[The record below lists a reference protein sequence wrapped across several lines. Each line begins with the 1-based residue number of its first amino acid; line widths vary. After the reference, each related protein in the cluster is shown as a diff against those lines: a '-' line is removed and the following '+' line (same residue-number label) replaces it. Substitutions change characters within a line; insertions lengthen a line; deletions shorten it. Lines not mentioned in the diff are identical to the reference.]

1 MKKLFRIDPNP
12 SNIDLALLIA
22 RVGVSASMLTHGLP
36 KLMMLFG
43 EGPVQFPGV
52 MGMGPE
58 ISLFLAV
65 FAEVLCSILILLGLG
80 TRLAAIPLIVTMVI
94 AVFLVH
100 GADPFAVQEM
110 GLLYLFAYVVFF
122 LVGSGKY
129 SFDALLVKKEKA
141 PVTALN
147 S

>member
-1 MKKLFRIDPNP
+1 MKKLFTIDPNP
-12 SNIDLALLIA
+12 TNIDLALLVA

-52 MGMGPE
+52 LGMGPE
-58 ISLFLAV
+58 LSLVLAV
-65 FAEVLCSILILLGLG
+65 FAEVLCVIFVLVGLG
-80 TRLAAIPLIVTMVI
+80 TRLASIPIIVTMVI
-94 AVFLVH
+94 AVFLIH
-100 GADPFAVQEM
+100 AADPFAVKEM

-129 SFDALLVKKEKA
+129 SVDALLVKRQKA
-141 PVTALN
+141 LVTA
-147 S
+147 